1 MRIFLVGFMGS
12 GKSQMGAALAKELNV
27 NFFDLDKEIE
37 KKAGKDVSAI
47 FADEGEKKFREI
59 EKKSLVELLKQDD
72 YVLSCGGGTPCFSDN
87 MKKMNE
93 SGVVIYLK
101 MSTDHLVERLEIDKD
116 SRPMLK
122 GKSGHELWTLVNDM
136 LQEREVD
143 YLKAK
148 YKVRAKDLKPT
159 ELAEFIQLYELQTAD
174 EETEEEEAD

>member
-1 MRIFLVGFMGS
+1 
-12 GKSQMGAALAKELNV
+12 
-27 NFFDLDKEIE
+27 
-37 KKAGKDVSAI
+37 
-47 FADEGEKKFREI
+47 
-59 EKKSLVELLKQDD
+59 
-72 YVLSCGGGTPCFSDN
+72 
-87 MKKMNE
+87 MNE

-101 MSTDHLVERLEIDKD
+101 MSTDHLVERLETDKD